1 MKKEKMI
8 IKSNMGLHM
17 RPASEIVKVTNKF
30 SCKIQVKVGEK
41 VANAKSILGIMS
53 TGAKNNDEIEIKCDG
68 EDEEKAMTEIM
79 AVLENQLT

>member
-30 SCKIQVKVGEK
+30 SCKIQVKVG
-41 VANAKSILGIMS
+41 AKSILGIMS

>member
-41 VANAKSILGIMS
+41 VANAFEGS
-53 TGAKNNDEIEIKCDG
+53 G
-68 EDEEKAMTEIM
+68 EYSSCI
-79 AVLENQLT
+79 NGN